1 MTSSA
6 NNEELR
12 YATPSTA
19 EEEEALERDIRELQ
33 DKIGAALD
41 YYLELKQKY
50 GELGGW
56 DMVEDKLTL
65 SIGWAEL
72 PLETDHEEEEEC

>member
-56 DMVEDKLTL
+56 EMVEDKLNI
-65 SIGWAEL
+65 SIAWAET
-72 PLETDHEEEEEC
+72 PLEDLEYEEEEC